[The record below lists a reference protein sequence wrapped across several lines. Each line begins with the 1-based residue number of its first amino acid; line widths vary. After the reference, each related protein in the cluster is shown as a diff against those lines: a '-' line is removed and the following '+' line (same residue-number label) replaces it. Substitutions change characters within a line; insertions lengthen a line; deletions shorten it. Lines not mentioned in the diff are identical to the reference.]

1 MEVAREMSRDR
12 DYTRFAGNKYS
23 LRARSGHMIKRIDS
37 VSKSLGPL
45 GDLLVTTWLGIAM
58 AVVTLGI
65 GAALIT
71 NAVLS
76 NNFATL
82 VPNLP
87 AIALILIGSLL
98 VALNVLMTNP
108 SMGSQFIV
116 STKFLFD
123 KIKNKSKGDKTID
136 FRPFKLAEGI
146 DTESVVEARIN
157 GQERYIVM
165 YQVKGVVSP
174 VTFDND
180 LNELARLD
188 AQLLTNIEKDTVLA
202 TVNSVQISKVEPKK
216 LPKNATEA
224 MKRKRDINYS
234 IVSRLRYNQQLK
246 TIVVLTAPN
255 FDVLRARI
263 ESVENVFRKGLVIGF
278 KRLQGKDLK
287 NAFKDIYG

>member
-1 MEVAREMSRDR
+1 MSRR
-12 DYTRFAGNKYS
+12 DYSRFAGNRYS
-23 LRARSGHMIKRIDS
+23 LRARSGHMIKRIDA
-37 VSKSLGPL
+37 VSKSLGAL

-58 AVVTLGI
+58 AIVTLGI

-71 NAVLS
+71 NAVLA

-87 AIALILIGSLL
+87 GIALIFVGSIL

-116 STKFLFD
+116 STKFLYE
-123 KIKNKSKGDKTID
+123 KTKNSGKGDKTID
-136 FRPFKLAEGI
+136 FKPFRFAEGI

-157 GQERYIVM
+157 GREQYIVM

-188 AQLLTNIEKDTVLA
+188 QQLLTIIEKDTVLA
-202 TVNSVQISKVEPKK
+202 TVNSVQATKVEPKK

-224 MKRKRDINYS
+224 MKRKRDINYAITS
-234 IVSRLRYNQQLK
+234 SLRYNQQLK
-246 TIVVLTAPN
+246 TIVALTAPN
-255 FDVLRARI
+255 FDVLRSRI
-263 ESVENVFRKGLVIGF
+263 ESTEAVFRKGLVIGY
-278 KRLQGKDLK
+278 KRLQGKELK
-287 NAFKDIYG
+287 TVFNDIYG

>member
-1 MEVAREMSRDR
+1 MEVWREVSRR
-12 DYTRFAGNKYS
+12 DYSRIAGNRYS
-23 LRARSGHMIKRIDS
+23 LRARSGHMIKRIDA
-37 VSKSLGPL
+37 VSKSLGAL

-58 AVVTLGI
+58 AIVTLGI
-65 GAALIT
+65 GAALII
-71 NAVLS
+71 NAVLA

-87 AIALILIGSLL
+87 GIVLILVGSLL

-116 STKFLFD
+116 STKFLYR
-123 KIKNKSKGDKTID
+123 KTKNKSKGDKTID
-136 FRPFKLAEGI
+136 FRPFRFAEGI
-146 DTESVVEARIN
+146 DSESVVETIIN
-157 GQERYIVM
+157 GQEQYIVM
-165 YQVKGVVSP
+165 YRVKGVVSP

-188 AQLLTNIEKDTVLA
+188 EQLLTNIEKDTVLA
-202 TVNSVQISKVEPKK
+202 TVNSVQASKVEPKK

-224 MKRKRDINYS
+224 MKRKRDINYAITS
-234 IVSRLRYNQQLK
+234 SLRYNQQLK

-263 ESVENVFRKGLVIGF
+263 ESLENVFRKGLVIGYQ
-278 KRLQGKDLK
+278 RLQGKELK
-287 NAFKDIYG
+287 NAFNDIYG

>member
-1 MEVAREMSRDR
+1 MARR
-12 DYTRFAGNKYS
+12 DYMRFAGNRYS
-23 LRARSGHMIKRIDS
+23 LRARSGHMIKRIDA

-58 AVVTLGI
+58 AIVTLGV

-71 NAVLS
+71 NAVLA
-76 NNFATL
+76 NNFVTL

-87 AIALILIGSLL
+87 GIALILVGSLL

-108 SMGSQFIV
+108 SKGSQFIV
-116 STKFLFD
+116 STKFVY
-123 KIKNKSKGDKTID
+123 KKVKNRGQGDKTID
-136 FRPFKLAEGI
+136 FKPFKFAEGI
-146 DTESVVEARIN
+146 ETQSVVESRIN
-157 GQERYIVM
+157 GQEQYLVM

-188 AQLLTNIEKDTVLA
+188 EQLLTAIEKDTILT
-202 TVNSVQISKVEPKK
+202 TVCSVQASKVELKK

-224 MKRKRDINYS
+224 MKRKRDINYAITS
-234 IVSRLRYNQQLK
+234 GLRYNQQLK
-246 TIVVLTAPN
+246 TIVVLSVPN

-263 ESVENVFRKGLVIGF
+263 ESLETVFRKGLVIGYR
-278 KRLQGKDLK
+278 RLEGEELK
-287 NAFKDIYG
+287 NAFNDIYG